1 MFVETPRNIYLF
13 QHPYKSTF
21 FHAAIFQSVF
31 PMYAL
36 TRIQET
42 VHAKNVSQSP
52 SPSKEAARIVSNS
65 KWIPLETRS
74 AVEFRNRSAKDGS
87 VPRGQLTRGNSRPLL
102 VGGHGIT
109 DATCVESGI
118 SYWAAGF
125 WAALQTGF
133 LQPDSIM
140 LIAYM
145 HVSIWLIRWRVGSP
159 FTSLLSR
166 CVRARV
172 YPFRWSSGALEK
184 PWSRPPF
191 NAGPTFRQLDTF
203 HRA

>member
-1 MFVETPRNIYLF
+1 MNTNIRN
-13 QHPYKSTF
+13 
-21 FHAAIFQSVF
+21 
-31 PMYAL
+31 
-36 TRIQET
+36 T

-52 SPSKEAARIVSNS
+52 SKEKRLVSSRIPNGFLSRHDRPSDFAIGRQK
-65 KWIPLETRS
+65 T
-74 AVEFRNRSAKDGS
+74 GS
-87 VPRGQLTRGNSRPLL
+87 PFPRGQLTRGNSRPLL
-102 VGGHGIT
+102 VGRGGGGHGIT

-159 FTSLLSR
+159 FTSPFVLPM
-166 CVRARV
+166 CARTCARTNP
-172 YPFRWSSGALEK
+172 YPFRRSSGALEK